1 MKYELTGAV
10 RLIHDTQTFASGFTK
25 REFVVETEDGKY
37 PQLIKLELVKDSVKH
52 LDGIRVNDVVNVSF
66 NIRGSEYNGK
76 HYVNLVAWKL
86 TATGET
92 AQPSQS
98 TGPGRDVPA
107 SEAVRRAAPAQRDNQ
122 ASEPDDCDDIP
133 FSSRHDGLPV

>member
-1 MKYELTGAV
+1 MSKYELTGAV

-107 SEAVRRAAPAQRDNQ
+107 SEAVRKRDNQ
-122 ASEPDDCDDIP
+122 ASGPDDCDDIP
-133 FSSRHDGLPV
+133 FSPRHDGLPV